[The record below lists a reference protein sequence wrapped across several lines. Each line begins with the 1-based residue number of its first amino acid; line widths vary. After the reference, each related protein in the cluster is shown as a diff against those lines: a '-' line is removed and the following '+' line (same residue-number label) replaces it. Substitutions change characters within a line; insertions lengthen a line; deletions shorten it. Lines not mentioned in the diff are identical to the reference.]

1 MSDLVTQ
8 EQKTDAFDRCS
19 GPGPQSRLMVN
30 FDQSEYFRM
39 SHVWPVYLGVLRG
52 FAPSIDPAV
61 NPLVGSWGSDKV
73 EVVLPGDHSVPEAA
87 EVLMAMEAL
96 QGHESPTAY
105 RLVRRDFADL
115 TWELGSLVTLVP
127 ALREQ
132 CYRILA
138 VPAGYSWLT
147 QAEVDR
153 LLRGVAAMHG
163 SAFTRAYAR
172 WLADRP
178 GLTDDLKSYLSC

>member
-52 FAPSIDPAV
+52 FAPSIDPGV

-73 EVVLPGDHSVPEAA
+73 EVVLQGDHCAPEAA
-87 EVLMAMEAL
+87 EELMAMEAL
-96 QGHESPTAY
+96 KGHESPTAY
-105 RLVRRDFADL
+105 QLVRRNFIDL
-115 TWELGSLVTLVP
+115 TRKLGLLVSRTP

-132 CYRILA
+132 CYRLLA
-138 VPAGYSWLT
+138 VPATYSWLT
-147 QAEVDR
+147 KREADR
-153 LLRGVAAMHG
+153 LVCGVAAMHG
-163 SAFTRAYAR
+163 SAFTREYIR
-172 WLADRP
+172 WLAGRP
-178 GLTDDLKSYLSC
+178 GLTDDVKSYLSC